1 MPSHTRYR
9 VRVAVEVHEDALM
22 SEQTTPLYS
31 QHDTN
36 PGDFVRNE
44 TVAQEYIL
52 SLDNRQATLQNVGG
66 KGASLARLLRV
77 GMPVPG
83 GFHVT
88 TAAYER
94 FVAENDLESGIQAAL
109 EKVDASK
116 PGTLTKASEKIGDL
130 FLRANLPEE
139 VSGAISQAYAGLD
152 QDGLAV
158 AVRSSATMEDLP
170 GASFAGQQATSLN
183 VRGEGELLGAVRRC
197 WASLWSAR
205 AIAYRE
211 RQGFDHEAVTM
222 GVVVQ
227 AMVAADIS
235 GVLFTANPNTGARC
249 ELVVNA
255 SFGLG
260 EAIVSGEVT
269 PDTYVLDRESLISKE
284 TRLGTKEVMIVAA
297 DGQGTDNQNTITKDV
312 PEAQRGESA
321 LFEALLG
328 ELGALGLR
336 VEEYFGGVPQDI
348 EWAVADGRCWLLQ
361 ARPITNLP
369 PAPLRDVRWEPPRPG
384 TVWMRRQVVEHMPE
398 PLSPLF
404 DELYLHEGL
413 DQSIR
418 EITIFM
424 SDLFGF
430 EFDIWDFVQP
440 PFAATVNG
448 YAYSVASFDFRW
460 RLVLPILRIYATA
473 LPRMLRYMLP
483 HWRDEA
489 LPGYLATIER
499 WKGINLDDASDAE
512 LLQGVR
518 ELAMADAVYWFAA
531 AVPLALARI
540 TDAALDRFLKSATA
554 ERGSSNGLRPTS
566 GPYLRGFPSKAV
578 DAQAQLEAIARDIHG
593 SEALRNRVVAR
604 PAGRLID
611 TLAQHPEGKPIL
623 DALQHYLDEYGHQ
636 IYNLDFVA
644 PTQADDPLPVLLSL
658 KAAVEHPERD
668 TRAHQAELA
677 QEREALVESTSRSL
691 NPLRRRLFRLLVN
704 WAQRFTPYREVALFY
719 VGAGWPTL
727 RQLALELGRR
737 LTEAGSLNAPGDVFY
752 LKSAELTSASV
763 ARSGGQSLPELAQ
776 LAQER
781 HQLREAR
788 KRLDPPVT
796 IPPGARFEFGP
807 VKLSLFE
814 PQPRGAG
821 EGPTLYGF
829 AVSPGQVTA
838 AASIV
843 RSPEDFDKMA
853 QGTILDCPTTTPAW
867 TPLFSQA
874 KGLVTD
880 IGGTLAHGSIVARE
894 YGIPAVMGTGN
905 ATHRIEGGQ
914 SIQVD
919 GDAGTVT
926 LVDVVGTGAPVE
938 AVTKKSGISVRK
950 VGLAALAAGVVGLI
964 FWRKRRR

>member
-1 MPSHTRYR
+1 MP
-9 VRVAVEVHEDALM
+9 
-22 SEQTTPLYS
+22 EQTTMPLYS
-31 QHDTN
+31 QNNTN
-36 PGDFVRNE
+36 PSDSVRNE
-44 TVAQEYIL
+44 TVAQEYVL
-52 SLDNRQATLQNVGG
+52 SLDNQRATLETVGG
-66 KGASLARLLRV
+66 KGASLTRLLRA

-83 GFHVT
+83 GFHVS

-94 FVAENDLESGIQAAL
+94 FVAENDLMSCIRAAL

-116 PGTLTKASEKIGDL
+116 PDTLTKASGKIGAL
-130 FLRANLPEE
+130 FLHADMPEE
-139 VSGAISQAYAGLD
+139 ISGAIFEAYAGLD
-152 QDGLAV
+152 EVDPAV
-158 AVRSSATMEDLP
+158 AVRSSATTEDLP

-183 VRGEGELLGAVRRC
+183 VRGDNELLEAVRRC

-211 RQGFDHEAVTM
+211 RQGFDHEAVAM

-235 GVLFTANPNTGARC
+235 GVLFTANPTTGARD

-260 EAIVSGEVT
+260 ETIVSGEVT
-269 PDTYVLDRESLISKE
+269 PDTYLLDRESLIPKE
-284 TRLGTKEVMIVAA
+284 TWLGTKEVMIVAE
-297 DGQGTDNQNTITKDV
+297 GTGGQNTTTKDV
-312 PEAQRGESA
+312 PEARRGESA
-321 LFEALLG
+321 LSEALLRELA
-328 ELGALGLR
+328 ELGVW
-336 VEEYFGGVPQDI
+336 VEEHFGSVPQDI
-348 EWAVADGRCWLLQ
+348 EWAVAEGRCWLLQ
-361 ARPITNLP
+361 ARPITSLP
-369 PAPLRDVRWEPPRPG
+369 LAPLRNVRWEPPRPG
-384 TVWMRRQVVEHMPE
+384 SVWMRRQVVEHMPE

-473 LPRMLRYMLP
+473 LPRMVRYMLP

-489 LPGYLATIER
+489 LPGYLATIEH
-499 WKGINLDDASDAE
+499 WKGIGLDDASDAE

-518 ELAMADAVYWFAA
+518 ELAVADAVYWFAA

-554 ERGSSNGLRPTS
+554 GRGTSIGLRPTS

-578 DAQAQLEAIARDIHG
+578 EAQTQLEAIARDIHS
-593 SEALRNRVVAR
+593 SEALRDRVVNK
-604 PAGRLID
+604 PASRLVD
-611 TLAQHPEGKPIL
+611 TLAQYPDGKPIL
-623 DALQHYLDEYGHQ
+623 DALQHYLDRHGHQ

-658 KAAVEHPERD
+658 KAAVEHPEQD

-677 QEREALVESTSRSL
+677 QEREALVESTSQSL
-691 NPLRRRLFRLLVN
+691 PLIQRPLFRQLLN
-704 WAQRFTPYREVALFY
+704 WAQRFTPYREEALFY

-737 LTEAGSLNAPGDVFY
+737 LTEAGSLDAPDDVFY

-781 HQLREAR
+781 RELREER

-814 PQPRGAG
+814 PQPRGVG
-821 EGPTLYGF
+821 EGATLNGF
-829 AVSPGQVTA
+829 AVSPGRVTA
-838 AASIV
+838 AASII

-853 QGTILDCPTTTPAW
+853 PGTILVCPATTPAW

-905 ATHRIEGGQ
+905 ATHRIESGQ
-914 SIQVD
+914 CIQVD

-926 LVDVVGTGAPVE
+926 LLDEAGTGAPVE
-938 AVTKKSGISVRK
+938 VVAKRTGTSVRK
-950 VGLAALAAGVVGLI
+950 VALVVLGAGAVGL
-964 FWRKRRR
+964 FLWRKRRR